1 MTAAFVH
8 VEFRRSGGL
17 AGIAMVARV
26 DARDLPV
33 EQAQLVT
40 ELIGGDSPPAA
51 ASAPVGGA
59 DRFNYELRLA
69 DGDRTRTFNWD
80 ETQVPDRLRPLL
92 ASLTGKA
99 SPAPPS

>member
-1 MTAAFVH
+1 MTAEHIHLA
-8 VEFRRSGGL
+8 FRRSGGL

-26 DARDLPV
+26 DVRDLPV

-40 ELIGGDSPPAA
+40 ELIGGDSPAA

-59 DRFNYELRLA
+59 DRFSYELRLD

-92 ASLTGKA
+92 ASLTGQA